1 MARDPAVDPGPID
14 RPRGRHA
21 RERSARRRRRARGL
35 SPPAQCPSAHPA
47 DLGDRRLVLP
57 AGPDPPRRVR
67 LAQRLQPGLP
77 DDGHAQ
83 SPLRADRDHRRLGQV
98 ARRDRRRPPDAL
110 GTLRPRQ
117 PHQDRHSHPRGRR
130 GPGRGEP
137 HGHQRQPDH
146 LAHVPHRR
154 CHGRRGRRP
163 VRHPVQPDQSVH
175 GLHPRA
181 QGLHRRRA
189 GRHRQHPGG
198 DDGRARAWTP
208 RGVRR
213 LLSLAVDG
221 RRLRRRVQGHL
232 RVLDPHPDSHLPAEG
247 PPRRGRER
255 ARVIAPVTRAAR
267 AWLDQPLVAAVTVT
281 ALLGVTAYGVS
292 HFPRSIVV
300 FMLFQASILLLY
312 LARLPGWLK
321 GVLTAAALGVLMPVL
336 GSINAYYLEIAIQVG
351 IFVALALGLNIVV
364 GLAGLLD
371 LGYVAFFAVGAYS
384 WAIFGSPQANQIFGG
399 TTFPLSGWWF
409 FVFLFVAIGVAA
421 AAGILLGLPVLRL
434 HGDYLAIVTLG
445 FGEVIRVLANN
456 LDKPIN
462 ITNGP
467 KGITPISRPPIFFEP
482 LLRGLGIDVNPNV
495 VYPLYLYFLVL
506 GIVGITILV
515 NRRLEDSH
523 IGRAW
528 EAIREDQTAAQA
540 MGVPLVRMKLLAFAC
555 GASFAGAVGV
565 LFSAKQIFI
574 NPESFTFMESIGVLS
589 MIILGGMGSIPGA
602 ILGAAVVTVLN
613 LQVLKGISLWLNE
626 LRNAGTVILGY
637 NLANLPTQLEPAKY
651 ERMVFGLILVLMMI
665 FRPQGIL
672 PARRRTREL
681 GEP

>member
-1 MARDPAVDPGPID
+1 
-14 RPRGRHA
+14 
-21 RERSARRRRRARGL
+21 
-35 SPPAQCPSAHPA
+35 
-47 DLGDRRLVLP
+47 
-57 AGPDPPRRVR
+57 
-67 LAQRLQPGLP
+67 
-77 DDGHAQ
+77 
-83 SPLRADRDHRRLGQV
+83 
-98 ARRDRRRPPDAL
+98 
-110 GTLRPRQ
+110 
-117 PHQDRHSHPRGRR
+117 
-130 GPGRGEP
+130 
-137 HGHQRQPDH
+137 
-146 LAHVPHRR
+146 
-154 CHGRRGRRP
+154 
-163 VRHPVQPDQSVH
+163 
-175 GLHPRA
+175 
-181 QGLHRRRA
+181 
-189 GRHRQHPGG
+189 
-198 DDGRARAWTP
+198 
-208 RGVRR
+208 
-213 LLSLAVDG
+213 
-221 RRLRRRVQGHL
+221 
-232 RVLDPHPDSHLPAEG
+232 
-247 PPRRGRER
+247 
-255 ARVIAPVTRAAR
+255 
-267 AWLDQPLVAAVTVT
+267 
-281 ALLGVTAYGVS
+281 
-292 HFPRSIVV
+292 
-300 FMLFQASILLLY
+300 MLFQASILLLY
-312 LARLPGWLK
+312 FARMPRGLK
-321 GVLTAAALGVLMPVL
+321 PLVTAATLGVLMPVL
-336 GSINAYYLEIAIQVG
+336 GTINAYYMEIAIQVG

-384 WAIFGSPQANQIFGG
+384 WAIFGSPQANLIWSGNH
-399 TTFPLSGWWF
+399 FPLSPWWF
-409 FVFLFVAIGVAA
+409 FLFLLVGVAVA
-421 AAGILLGLPVLRL
+421 AIAGILLGLPVLRL
-434 HGDYLAIVTLG
+434 HGDYLALVTLG

-467 KGITPISRPPIFFEP
+467 KGITPIGRPPIFFAP
-482 LLRGLGIDVNPNV
+482 LLRGMGIEPNPNV
-495 VYPLYLYFLVL
+495 IYPLYLYALVL
-506 GIVGITILV
+506 LIVGVTILV

-574 NPESFTFMESIGVLS
+574 NPESFTFMESIGVLA

-613 LQVLKGISLWLNE
+613 LQVLKGFSLWLNE